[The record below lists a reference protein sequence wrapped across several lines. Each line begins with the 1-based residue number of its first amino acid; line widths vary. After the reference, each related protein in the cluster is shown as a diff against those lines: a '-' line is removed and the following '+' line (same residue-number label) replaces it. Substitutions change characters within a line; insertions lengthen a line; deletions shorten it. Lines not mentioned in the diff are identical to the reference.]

1 MGFDREHIVMLP
13 MIAKGHLIPFL
24 ALAKQIQQK
33 TGFTI
38 TIATT
43 PLNIQY
49 LEATISSTSS
59 SSNTQSHSNNFDIN
73 LAELPFC
80 SSDFGLPQDTEST
93 ENLSLKQIGDLCAAT
108 VNLEVPARRL
118 ILDIIEKEGRPPLCI
133 ISDMFFGWATNLAKS
148 SGTVNVTFTTSGAY
162 GSAAFMSIWLNLPHR
177 STALCDGYFL
187 LPGFPDQSRFHI
199 SQLHHYIRAAN
210 GTDSWSKFYQ
220 SQFSLSTKSFG
231 WLCNTAE
238 EIEPLGLEILRHYF
252 RLPVWSIGPLIPKD
266 SLKNSSTSDLRVSR
280 QPAEKCMEWL
290 DSHGSDSV
298 VYISFG
304 SQNTISET
312 QMMELSIGLEES
324 GRAFIWVIRPPVGYD
339 MKGEFRAEWLPRGF
353 EDRMCKSKKGL
364 LVHNW
369 APQLEILSHKSTG
382 AFVSHCGWNSVLESL
397 SQGVPIIGWPL
408 AAEQAF
414 NSKMLV
420 EEMGVSVELT
430 RGVQSV
436 IVGKE
441 VKRLIDLVMDKSG
454 EGGEMRKKAGAIK
467 AQIRAAIRE
476 EAEFKGSSAKSMD
489 DFLETILLARQEHK
503 SNIG

>member
-1 MGFDREHIVMLP
+1 MGFEREHIVLLP

-24 ALAKQIQQK
+24 ALAKQMQQK

-49 LEATISSTSS
+49 LQATISSTSS

-80 SSDFGLPQDTEST
+80 SSDFGLPPDTENT
-93 ENLSLKQIGDLCAAT
+93 ENLSMKHIGDLCAAT
-108 VNLEVPARRL
+108 VNLEGPARRL

-133 ISDMFFGWATNLAKS
+133 ISDIFFGWATHLAKS
-148 SGTVNVTFTTSGAY
+148 LGTENVTFTTCGAY

-177 STALCDGYFL
+177 STALCDGYFT

-199 SQLHHYIRAAN
+199 SQLDHYLRAAK
-210 GTDSWSKFYQ
+210 GTDFWPKFYQ
-220 SQFSLSTKSFG
+220 SQLSLSTKSFG

-266 SLKNSSTSDLRVSR
+266 ALKNSSTSDLRVSR

-312 QMMELSIGLEES
+312 QMMELAIGLE
-324 GRAFIWVIRPPVGYD
+324 
-339 MKGEFRAEWLPRGF
+339 KKFRAEWLPPGF
-353 EDRMCKSKKGL
+353 EDRMCKSKQGL

-397 SQGVPIIGWPL
+397 NQGVPIIGWPL

-441 VKRLIDLVMDKSG
+441 VKRLIDLVMDKGG

-476 EAEFKGSSAKSMD
+476 EAEFKGSSAKAMD
-489 DFLETILLARQEHK
+489 DFLETILSARQEHK
-503 SNIG
+503 SIIG